1 MSWGTDFTTNIYL
14 SRQVFRT
21 EGEIEGEIISKRESL
36 QKSKELVL
44 MYAIGN
50 WSEIKDKEDD
60 IYTLQFM
67 IDELVQDIST
77 TSTEIYKLE
86 LYLDAVKEGKA
97 KLTTDE
103 ETQD

>member
-1 MSWGTDFTTNIYL
+1 MGWGTEFRTNIYL
-14 SRQVFRT
+14 GRYIFRT
-21 EGEIEGEIISKRESL
+21 KGEIEEEITSKEAFL
-36 QKSKELVL
+36 QNTKELVL

-50 WSEIKDKEDD
+50 WSEIKNEEDS
-60 IYTLQFM
+60 IYTLQTM
-67 IDELVQDIST
+67 IDKLVQDIST

-97 KLTTDE
+97 KLTTNE

>member
-1 MSWGTDFTTNIYL
+1 MGWGTEFQTNIYL
-14 SRQVFRT
+14 SRYIFRT
-21 EGEIEGEIISKRESL
+21 KSEIEEEIT
-36 QKSKELVL
+36 SKEAFLQNTKELIL

-60 IYTLQFM
+60 IYTLQSM
-67 IDELVQDIST
+67 IDDLVQDIST

-97 KLTTDE
+97 KLTNNE

>member
-1 MSWGTDFTTNIYL
+1 MGWGTEFQTNIYL

-21 EGEIEGEIISKRESL
+21 EGEIEEEITIKKASL

-60 IYTLQFM
+60 ILTLQFM
-67 IDELVQDIST
+67 IDDLVQHIST
-77 TSTEIYKLE
+77 TSTDIYKLE
-86 LYLDAVKEGKA
+86 LYLDAVKEGNA
-97 KLTTDE
+97 KLTTNE

>member
-1 MSWGTDFTTNIYL
+1 MGWGTEFRTNIYL
-14 SRQVFRT
+14 SRQVFRS
-21 EGEIEGEIISKRESL
+21 EAEIEEEIISKKASL
-36 QKSKELVL
+36 QNSKELVL

-60 IYTLQFM
+60 ICTLQFM
-67 IDELVQDIST
+67 IDELVQDIVT
-77 TSTEIYKLE
+77 TSTDIYKLE

-97 KLTTDE
+97 KLTTNE

>member
-97 KLTTDE
+97 KLTTNE

>member
-1 MSWGTDFTTNIYL
+1 MGWGTEFRTNIYL
-14 SRQVFRT
+14 SRYIFRT
-21 EGEIEGEIISKRESL
+21 EGEIEEVITSKKESL

-60 IYTLQFM
+60 ILTLQSI
-67 IDELVQDIST
+67 IDDLVQDIST
-77 TSTEIYKLE
+77 TSTDIYKLE
-86 LYLDAVKEGKA
+86 LYLDEVKEGKA
-97 KLTTDE
+97 KLTTNE

>member
-21 EGEIEGEIISKRESL
+21 EGEIEEEIISKRESL

-97 KLTTDE
+97 KLTTNE